1 MPPSPVHAARLL
13 RPPFRC
19 RWLFALALTA
29 GLAAPHAPGVTEA
42 RAQGHLLSRPYPGAP
57 VPDPLEF
64 LQPGDPVEE
73 KKIRLN
79 LALLRVPA
87 VEFAKTLKQDHEA
100 GSVSWHRWLLQSK
113 AAGKLELV
121 ERFRAEAE
129 PREAFKSGYQRPQ
142 HYIRQGESSQ
152 LWSRIMRE
160 NGAPLNPEIWD
171 RMLDNLDQSP
181 VGALATGEMALN
193 PDQGGVEI
201 KLNVNC
207 AALPVKRPSPAW
219 VHPHFPAPKLL
230 FPSWE
235 FQGHVLAPL
244 SEPFLLA
251 AQMEPLASEGTPGES
266 STPTHVWALF
276 GKLSLAADLA
286 GNTGEGAPLETVA
299 GAWQTWTLDVPA
311 STMQGWLRTRQ
322 SDALDGAWLQLCL
335 VKGLATAKMRLHSVM
350 SGASAMGKSSRLTE
364 NEDFI
369 LRSVVKWND
378 STGFEPS
385 HNDHI
390 FRPCVAEDDEFSR
403 RFELHIHPS
412 GPSGMVLPPGGT
424 TPWQVAQVGL
434 SQPTA
439 PLVWRRWKH
448 AMEGTEQDEG
458 NLELADAPY
467 REEEGLTLETQSA
480 FPPGKVVLLSTT
492 QQGERMLATFAR
504 VMDGTPP
511 PQIPQAPAAPPRPQ
525 APAVRDP
532 FSPDSGPSEALP
544 HLQTSVWQ
552 IDTPTDWMEKALA
565 MNPDQAGSL
574 AAQLLEATKQGK
586 ATVAAMNTRRQMATT
601 TSRWVATQPVN
612 FYGGPYVNTAPHAK
626 GIYFNMR
633 HLEQVAAGEK
643 ERLEVSLDEPSGLV
657 TVNAGLTSV
666 GTPDWRHWGIWQPTV
681 SGTNAAN
688 SGIKRPAFPSG
699 ELHLSA
705 KLPPGQPQVVAV
717 TMAPDARAPGVTGSR
732 LRWWVI
738 GVNLEDHPAPTRPAE
753 TPAPARSSL
762 VQAVILPL
770 AKSETIP
777 GDSQALAERL
787 LAEAAAGTRA
797 VLDIATLLR
806 PGTRDYTAALTT
818 GTDYYFTNG
827 RIHPYTEDQAA
838 LIDAPVV
845 MPPGTKYDDQINLQ
859 NRIVGT
865 RLEVNEET
873 WRLTRDVT
881 PPQVVTDTFED
892 VRYEFP
898 WQEEETTKRTT
909 VSVQR
914 PIFHVMTKKD
924 EPLPTPGRPVVIRLT
939 DEIVV
944 VVRAGGD

>member
-1 MPPSPVHAARLL
+1 MPPTPVHAS
-13 RPPFRC
+13 RPRQHPFRC
-19 RWLFALALTA
+19 SWLVPLALAVCLMS
-29 GLAAPHAPGVTEA
+29 PHTPGVTSA
-42 RAQGHLLSRPYPGAP
+42 QAQGHLLSPPYPGRP

-73 KKIRLN
+73 KKIRLSM
-79 LALLRVPA
+79 ALVRVPA

-100 GSVSWHRWLLQSK
+100 GSLSWHRWLLQAK
-113 AAGKLELV
+113 AAGTLQLV
-121 ERFRAEAE
+121 ERFNVEAAPYE
-129 PREAFKSGYQRPQ
+129 SFKSGHQRPQ
-142 HYIRQGESSQ
+142 NYIRQGESSQ

-160 NGAPLNPEIWD
+160 NAAQLNPEIWD

-230 FPSWE
+230 FPTWE

-251 AQMEPLASEGTPGES
+251 AQMEPLASEGTPGEPA
-266 STPTHVWALF
+266 TPTHVWALF

-299 GAWQTWTLDVPA
+299 GAWQTWTLDLPA

-322 SDALDGAWLQLCL
+322 SDALDGAWLQMCL
-335 VKGLATAKMRLHSVM
+335 VKGLTTEKIRLHSVM
-350 SGASAMGKSSRLTE
+350 SGASAMGRSSRLTE

-369 LRSVVKWND
+369 LRSMVKWND

-385 HNDHI
+385 HNDLI

-412 GPSGMVLPPGGT
+412 GPSGMVLPPGGA

-434 SQPTA
+434 SQPAA
-439 PLVWRRWKH
+439 PLMWRRWKH

-492 QQGERMLATFAR
+492 QQGQRMLATFAQ

-511 PQIPQAPAAPPRPQ
+511 PQTLQQAPAPPRSQ

-532 FSPDSGPSEALP
+532 FGPGGGPEEAPP
-544 HLQTSVWQ
+544 HLHTTIWQ
-552 IDTPTDWMEKALA
+552 IDTPTDWMVKALA

-574 AAQLLEATKQGK
+574 AAQLMEATKQGK

-643 ERLEVSLDEPSGLV
+643 ERLEVSLDEPSGLA

-666 GTPDWRHWGIWQPTV
+666 GTPEWRHWGIWQPSV

-688 SGIKRPAFPSG
+688 SGIKRPAFPTG
-699 ELHLSA
+699 LLHLSA

-717 TMAPDARAPGVTGSR
+717 STVPDATTPGATGSR

-738 GVNLEDHPAPTRPAE
+738 GVNKEDQPALVQPVEPS
-753 TPAPARSSL
+753 APARSSL

-770 AKSETIP
+770 PKSETIP

-797 VLDIATLLR
+797 VHDVSTVLR
-806 PGTRDYTAALTT
+806 LGTRDYIAALTS
-818 GTDYYFTNG
+818 GTNYYFTNG
-827 RIHPYTEDQAA
+827 RTHPYTEDQAA
-838 LIDAPVV
+838 LINAPAV
-845 MPPGTKYDDQINLQ
+845 MPPDAAYDDQINLQ

-865 RLEVNEET
+865 RFEVIEEKWT
-873 WRLTRDVT
+873 LTRDLS
-881 PPQVVTDTFED
+881 PPQVVTDTFQN

-898 WQEEETTKRTT
+898 WQEEETTKRTA

-914 PIFHVMTKKD
+914 PIFKVLTKE
-924 EPLPTPGRPVVIRLT
+924 EPLPAPGHPVVVRLT

-944 VVRAGGD
+944 VVRVEGS